1 MVVNAL
7 MPSMTEFHKIWNE
20 QCEAAEGIKEHF
32 GAQDAARYLI
42 AEKLLRFME
51 ASHDHAEFAA
61 ELPHFVAEIKRIL
74 EPHEIVALF
83 DDLQAGL
90 VPDPAKIFDGRDE
103 DDEPL
108 DETDVLYDAN
118 KILLIEN
125 AKALLLPK
133 SS

>member
-1 MVVNAL
+1 
-7 MPSMTEFHKIWNE
+7 MTEFHKIWIE
-20 QCEAAEGIKEHF
+20 QCEAAEEIKERF

-42 AEKLLRFME
+42 AEKLLRFMD
-51 ASHDHAEFAA
+51 ASHDHPKFAA
-61 ELPHFVAEIKRIL
+61 ELPKFVAEIKRII

-83 DDLQAGL
+83 DDLQTGQ
-90 VPDPAKIFDGRDE
+90 VPDPTKIFNGRDA
-103 DDEPL
+103 DDDQL
-108 DETDVLYDAN
+108 DENEVLYDAN